1 MMLDQI
7 AQLCLSHFLCQFDPK
22 SRKRLTQDVVR
33 EVALEVYSQEK
44 VDEFIDDHLTKFQA
58 TLVEEFNQRLSDKR
72 PLRFQIVDDAG
83 IGKTV
88 AGNRQK
94 KLAREIRFQNS
105 LHRTS
110 DADFEKLA
118 AIVLRVLGCQEVFS
132 TPSSHDQGVDAFGYQ
147 SLVHPTP
154 YGVTHGLTWVAQAKH
169 YKATQV
175 TTGDVRE
182 LVGSKELLV
191 AKVFSTVDERYK
203 ELRLRSYAPIAVA
216 LITTEEIPT
225 TVRRL
230 ADGAGVFV
238 FASSDLFY
246 LLGPSLKKK
255 YTVAALRALVKKEA
269 KTIRTLT

>member
-1 MMLDQI
+1 MLDQI
-7 AQLCLSHFLCQFDPK
+7 AQRCLSHFLCRFDPK
-22 SRKRLTQDVVR
+22 SGKRLTQDVVR
-33 EVALEVYSQEK
+33 EVALEVYSEEK
-44 VDEFIDDHLTKFQA
+44 VNEFIDYRLAKFQA
-58 TLVEEFNQRLSDKR
+58 TLVEEFNQRLADKR
-72 PLRFQIVDDAG
+72 PLRFQIADDAG

-88 AGNRQK
+88 AGYRQK
-94 KLAREIRFQNS
+94 KVAKEIRFQNS
-105 LHRTS
+105 LHRIS
-110 DADFEKLA
+110 AADFEKLA
-118 AIVLRVLGCQEVFS
+118 SIVLRVMGCQEVFS

-147 SLVHPTP
+147 TLVKPTP
-154 YGVTHGLTWVAQAKH
+154 YGVTHGLTWIAQAKH
-169 YKATQV
+169 YMSTQV

-203 ELRLRSYAPIAVA
+203 ELRLRCYAPTAVA
-216 LITTEEIPT
+216 LVTTEEIPT

-230 ADGAGVFV
+230 ADGAGLFV

-255 YTVAALRALVKKEA
+255 YTVTALRAFINKEA

>member
-1 MMLDQI
+1 M
-7 AQLCLSHFLCQFDPK
+7 
-22 SRKRLTQDVVR
+22 
-33 EVALEVYSQEK
+33 
-44 VDEFIDDHLTKFQA
+44 
-58 TLVEEFNQRLSDKR
+58 LVEEFNLRLADKR
-72 PLRFQIVDDAG
+72 PLRFQIADDSG
-83 IGKTV
+83 IGKIV
-88 AGNRQK
+88 AGNHRK
-94 KLAREIRFQNS
+94 KLSQEIRFQNS
-105 LHRTS
+105 LHRMS
-110 DADFEKLA
+110 ASDFEMLA

-147 SLVHPTP
+147 RLVHPTP
-154 YGVTHGLTWVAQAKH
+154 HGVTHGLTWAAQAKH
-169 YKATQV
+169 YRATRV

-203 ELRLRSYAPIAVA
+203 ELRLRSYAPIAVV

-238 FASSDLFY
+238 FASSDLFF
-246 LLGPSLKKK
+246 LLGPSLNKK
-255 YTVAALRALVKKEA
+255 YTVAAVRALVAKEA

>member
-1 MMLDQI
+1 MLDQI
-7 AQLCLSHFLCQFDPK
+7 AQLCLAHFLCQFDPK
-22 SRKRLTQDVVR
+22 SKKRLTKDVVR
-33 EVALEVYSQEK
+33 DVALEVYSPEK
-44 VDEFIDDHLTKFQA
+44 VNEFIDHHLAKFQA
-58 TLVEEFNQRLSDKR
+58 TLVEEFNQRFTDNR
-72 PLRFQIVDDAG
+72 PLRFQIADHAG
-83 IGKTV
+83 IGEIV
-88 AGNRQK
+88 SGYRPK
-94 KLAREIRFQNS
+94 KLAKEIRFQNS
-105 LHRTS
+105 LHRTTP
-110 DADFEKLA
+110 ADFEKLA
-118 AIVLRVLGCQEVFS
+118 AIVLKILGCKDIFS
-132 TPSSHDQGVDAFGYQ
+132 TPSSHDQGVDAFGHQ
-147 SLVHPTP
+147 ILVSPTP

-203 ELRLRSYAPIAVA
+203 ELRLRSHAPIAVA
-216 LITTEEIPT
+216 LITTEEIPV

-255 YTVAALRALVKKEA
+255 HTVAAVRALIRKEA
-269 KTIRTLT
+269 KSIQTLT